1 MWERRFH
8 RGMYAC
14 VLPSHHPALR
24 VLAATT
30 PRCIFAPTLAGASS
44 ASRCA
49 EERPAL
55 PLVHAPQRA
64 RSVGADSARCHVS
77 RQRAFST
84 IDLVRPLRWDV
95 QALNIPVARFLNR
108 ILGLRL
114 ELQNEVF
121 SYFSQAFHSAC
132 GEGTLSAAFSLW
144 FAGVT
149 R

>member
-1 MWERRFH
+1 MGAPVPSW
-8 RGMYAC
+8 YAC
-14 VLPSHHPALR
+14 VCPSLAPSGSQGPCSDHSTVHHRTNVGGCLKCIKVRNR
-24 VLAATT
+24 V
-30 PRCIFAPTLAGASS
+30 
-44 ASRCA
+44 
-49 EERPAL
+49 
-55 PLVHAPQRA
+55 
-64 RSVGADSARCHVS
+64 RSVGSDSARCHVS
-77 RQRAFST
+77 RQRALST
-84 IDLVRPLRWDV
+84 IDLVRPLRCDV

-132 GEGTLSAAFSLW
+132 GEGSLSAAFSLW

>member
-1 MWERRFH
+1 
-8 RGMYAC
+8 
-14 VLPSHHPALR
+14 
-24 VLAATT
+24 
-30 PRCIFAPTLAGASS
+30 
-44 ASRCA
+44 
-49 EERPAL
+49 
-55 PLVHAPQRA
+55 
-64 RSVGADSARCHVS
+64 VS
-77 RQRAFST
+77 RQRALST
-84 IDLVRPLRWDV
+84 IDLVRPLRCDV